1 MLHAKSEIVQLH
13 CINLKHCMNYN
24 VLAFYELYKFEL
36 GINN

>member
-13 CINLKHCMNYN
+13 CTNYN